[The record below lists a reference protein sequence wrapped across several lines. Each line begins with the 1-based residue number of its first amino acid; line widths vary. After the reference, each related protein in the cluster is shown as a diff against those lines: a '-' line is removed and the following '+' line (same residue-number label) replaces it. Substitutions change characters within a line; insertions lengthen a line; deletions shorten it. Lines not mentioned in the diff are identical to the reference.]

1 MKIIISLPKL
11 KVKQTI
17 SPEIKHMFITDA
29 SIMLLLL
36 ITVLRLLSWVSQ
48 GI

>member
-1 MKIIISLPKL
+1 MKIYISLPKL
-11 KVKQTI
+11 KVKQSI

-36 ITVLRLLSWVSQ
+36 LTVLQILS
-48 GI
+48 